1 MMEQLF
7 IPVVVPR
14 KWLNLP
20 SISRCEEVTNDAV
33 NLMLLNSCAVT
44 ALAFAKFSKY
54 FFKGQ
59 LNTKVD
65 DLTRVYESIAI
76 NQSKKQLLL
85 VAFNHRPIILVFR
98 NSEQVHFHHFHVSD
112 MLLLLLRF

>member
-20 SISRCEEVTNDAV
+20 SVSRCEEVTNDAV

-44 ALAFAKFSKY
+44 ARVCQVFEVF

-59 LNTKVD
+59 LNSKVD
-65 DLTRVYESIAI
+65 DLSRVYEGIAI

-85 VAFNHRPIILVFR
+85 VAFHHRPIILVFR
-98 NSEQVHFHHFHVSD
+98 NSEQVHFHHLHVSD
-112 MLLLLLRF
+112 VLLLLLRF